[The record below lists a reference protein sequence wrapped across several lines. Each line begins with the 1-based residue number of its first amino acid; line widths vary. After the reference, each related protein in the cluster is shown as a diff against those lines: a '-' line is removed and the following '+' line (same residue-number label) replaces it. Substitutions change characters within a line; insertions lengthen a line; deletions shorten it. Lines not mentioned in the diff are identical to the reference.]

1 MKTNLCGCH
10 CSFWLFGV
18 HEMILFFR
26 RNELLLVCRL
36 SSGERTGNGFGHYC
50 SVMMQWPDLQ
60 VEQSRLLVWTFLL
73 RTDGIVVIDLDFAYN

>member
-1 MKTNLCGCH
+1 VGVTVLFG
-10 CSFWLFGV
+10 LFGV
-18 HEMILFFR
+18 HEMILFFK